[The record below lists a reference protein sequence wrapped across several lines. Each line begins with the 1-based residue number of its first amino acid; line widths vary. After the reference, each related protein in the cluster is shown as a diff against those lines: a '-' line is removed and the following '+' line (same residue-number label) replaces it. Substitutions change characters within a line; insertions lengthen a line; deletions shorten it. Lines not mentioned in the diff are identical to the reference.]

1 VITHASLFRLLC
13 SFFCVRSFVFVL
25 LCSFFCVRLHYF
37 VFIISSSLCRLLCSS
52 FRQVRFGGGLATPA
66 EHAHLGT
73 VDVVSGFSG
82 CFSACLSLFKRL
94 RTGEFPSCE
103 DVCFSCGTCEL
114 IALVSLL
121 FYFGF
126 TVVFTLVLLWFSLL
140 FSLLFSLWFHCCLH
154 CCFHCCFHCVFT
166 VVFTSRAMRRGPHQ
180 FGQQRPIDSNPV
192 HERLG
197 RER

>member
-1 VITHASLFRLLC
+1 M
-13 SFFCVRSFVFVL
+13 FVL
-25 LCSFFCVRLHYF
+25 LCSFFCVRLNYF

-103 DVCFSCGTCEL
+103 DVCPSYGTCGL

-121 FYFGF
+121 F
-126 TVVFTLVLLWFSLL
+126 SLL
-140 FSLLFSLWFHCCLH
+140 FSTFFRTERCCMPLKSMN
-154 CCFHCCFHCVFT
+154 V
-166 VVFTSRAMRRGPHQ
+166 
-180 FGQQRPIDSNPV
+180 
-192 HERLG
+192 
-197 RER
+197 